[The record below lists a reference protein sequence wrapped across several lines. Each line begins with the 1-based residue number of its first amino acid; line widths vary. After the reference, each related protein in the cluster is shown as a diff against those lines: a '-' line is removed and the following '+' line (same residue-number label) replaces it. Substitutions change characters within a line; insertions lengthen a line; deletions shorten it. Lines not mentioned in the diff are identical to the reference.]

1 MEDARIIDLYFSRSE
16 EAIGETAAKYGP
28 YCASIAMS
36 ILNDPEDA
44 EESVNDTWLAAWNRM
59 PPERPNVLAVF
70 LGRMTR
76 NISID
81 RWRQYHSFKR
91 SGSQV
96 TLALEELDGCVS
108 GKESLENELIRR
120 ETLGS
125 IQRFLDT
132 LTPVERAVFVCRYW
146 YLDNS
151 KEIAD
156 QCGFS
161 RGKVRTM
168 LRRIRIRLMEHLKK
182 EGLA

>member
-108 GKESLENELIRR
+108 GKESPENEAIRR
-120 ETLGS
+120 ETLRS
-125 IQRFLDT
+125 IQCFLDT
-132 LTPVERAVFVCRYW
+132 LSQTSRMLTPGATNRMPIVAMRNLLTPSTWWSLTIPSISAR
-146 YLDNS
+146 NS
-151 KEIAD
+151 
-156 QCGFS
+156 S
-161 RGKVRTM
+161 TSP
-168 LRRIRIRLMEHLKK
+168 
-182 EGLA
+182 

>member
-1 MEDARIIDLYFSRSE
+1 MEDTAIINLYFDRSE
-16 EAIGETAAKYGP
+16 EAIQATAQKYGR
-28 YCASIAMS
+28 YCFSIAWNV
-36 ILNDPEDA
+36 LYDKEDSD
-44 EESVNDTWLAAWNRM
+44 ECVNDTWLAAWNRM

-76 NISID
+76 NISVD

-96 TLALEELDGCVS
+96 TLALEELDGCIS
-108 GKESLENELIRR
+108 GKESLENEAIRR
-120 ETLGS
+120 ETLRS
-125 IQRFLDT
+125 IQCFLDT

-168 LRRIRIRLMEHLKK
+168 LRRTRIRLMEHLSK

>member
-81 RWRQYHSFKR
+81 RWRQNHSFKR

-108 GKESLENELIRR
+108 GKESLENEAIRR
-120 ETLGS
+120 ETLRN
-125 IQRFLDT
+125 IQCFLDT
-132 LTPVERAVFVCRYW
+132 LTPVERASSVAIGIW
-146 YLDNS
+146 
-151 KEIAD
+151 I
-156 QCGFS
+156 
-161 RGKVRTM
+161 
-168 LRRIRIRLMEHLKK
+168 IRKRSPTSAAFPGERSVLCF
-182 EGLA
+182 EGRESG

>member
-1 MEDARIIDLYFSRSE
+1 MEDAQIIDLYFSRSE
-16 EAIGETAAKYGP
+16 DAIGETAAKYGT
-28 YCASIAMS
+28 YCASIALN
-36 ILNDPEDA
+36 ILDSPEDA

-81 RWRQYHSFKR
+81 RWRQYHTFRR

-96 TLALEELDGCVS
+96 TLALEDLGGCVS
-108 GKESLENELIRR
+108 GKESLENEAIRR
-120 ETLGS
+120 ETLRG

-132 LTPVERAVFVCRYW
+132 LTPTERAVFVCRYW
-146 YLDNS
+146 YLDSS

-156 QCGFS
+156 KCGFS
-161 RGKVRTM
+161 REKVRTM
-168 LRRIRIRLMEHLKK
+168 LRRIRLRLMEYLEK

>member
-44 EESVNDTWLAAWNRM
+44 E
-59 PPERPNVLAVF
+59 
-70 LGRMTR
+70 
-76 NISID
+76 
-81 RWRQYHSFKR
+81 
-91 SGSQV
+91 
-96 TLALEELDGCVS
+96 DGCVS
-108 GKESLENELIRR
+108 GKESLENEAIRR
-120 ETLGS
+120 ETLRS
-125 IQRFLDT
+125 IQCFLDT

-168 LRRIRIRLMEHLKK
+168 LRRTRIRLMEHLSK

>member
-16 EAIGETAAKYGP
+16 EAIGETAAKYGH
-28 YCASIAMS
+28 YCTSIALN
-36 ILNDPEDA
+36 ILDTPEDA

-70 LGRMTR
+70 LGQMTR

-81 RWRQYHSFKR
+81 SWRR
-91 SGSQV
+91 SHTFRRTGGQAK
-96 TLALEELDGCVS
+96 LALEELDGCVS
-108 GKESLENELIRR
+108 GKESLESDLIRR
-120 ETLGS
+120 ETIRS

-132 LTPVERAVFVCRYW
+132 LAPVERAVFVCRYW
-146 YLDNS
+146 YLDSS

-156 QCGFS
+156 RCGFS

-168 LRRIRIRLMEHLKK
+168 LRRTRIRLMEHLSK

>member
-16 EAIGETAAKYGP
+16 DAIGETAAKYGT

-70 LGRMTR
+70 LWRMTR

-96 TLALEELDGCVS
+96 MLTLEELDGCVS

-168 LRRIRIRLMEHLKK
+168 LRRTRIRLMEHLSK

>member
-1 MEDARIIDLYFSRSE
+1 MDDNEILDLYFARSE
-16 EAIGETAAKYGP
+16 QAIMETDQKYGP
-28 YCASIAMS
+28 YCYSIANH
-36 ILNDPEDA
+36 ILQSPSDA

-108 GKESLENELIRR
+108 GKESLENEAIRR
-120 ETLGS
+120 ETLKS
-125 IQRFLDT
+125 IQCFLDT

-168 LRRIRIRLMEHLKK
+168 LRRTRIRLMEHLSK